1 MFNDLRAF
9 NVQHLPPTN
18 TLGRIVQVYVRINTA
33 GKRVEPEERAFAD
46 LVAVDRNLEEALD
59 AVATSAHGKS
69 HASADKK
76 LRDIRLKRRR
86 ETQFGLALMVR
97 TIAVL
102 IAYHRDDR
110 LTSSRVS
117 LSSIDAEELA
127 AEGMKDKLPL
137 LVKNATSI
145 LKTIAEV
152 LQSELGCDDFRML
165 QARQRCCL

>member
-1 MFNDLRAF
+1 
-9 NVQHLPPTN
+9 
-18 TLGRIVQVYVRINTA
+18 
-33 GKRVEPEERAFAD
+33 
-46 LVAVDRNLEEALD
+46 VAVDRTLEEALD
-59 AVATSAHGKS
+59 AVATSAHGKP
-69 HASADKK
+69 HAGADKK

-110 LTSSRVS
+110 FTSSRVS

-145 LKTIAEV
+145 LQSIAEV

-165 QARQRCCL
+165 PDTSTLLPVIVVLERFKPYFTDQSLLSRVLLRLYLADLSRDELMECCEQ